1 MGDDVLA
8 RTVWERLILPRLDN
22 VRVLLARARERG
34 ELTREDDDFLIDLVF
49 SPMWYRLLFDR
60 AALNAAYAGRLSAAV
75 TALAAR
81 PERRGHPLRSRLRT
95 GGPPV
100 V

>member
-1 MGDDVLA
+1 M
-8 RTVWERLILPRLDN
+8 
-22 VRVLLARARERG
+22 LLARARERG

-81 PERRGHPLRSRLRT
+81 P
-95 GGPPV
+95 
-100 V
+100 